1 MSAAELASAGRTPAG
16 GGNASSANQSGF
28 SNGAQPSKVS
38 PFGQSQNTG
47 EQNPSPRG
55 PPPMSGHGGPFTNL
69 SRSGTPGGNQNLG
82 RGGTQPS
89 QRTGPPENYASHAPV
104 LAAPRPVPPYP
115 RFTSPHPSEGTAR
128 SPSPSKR
135 SGPYTGFGGEGRERW
150 ASISQVQGGS
160 STLSNRSFDPPSQRH
175 QSDRPPFPAHSAPG
189 LGNSAQDSFMGY
201 TDVFGPA
208 GPSSGGGPSGNMYQ
222 VGREPRSAGFSGD
235 RGFLTDAHREDH
247 TPGAHGGPPYSA
259 RAGDAF
265 NAYGTGQPL
274 PNGLGHPFREHGALS
289 PLPPSG
295 SMSPRSMMQF
305 HNNQM
310 LAHQGA
316 MQQPGSNGGGNMAHN
331 LGSGLMSNSGQPAE
345 EITTVFI
352 VGFPDDMTERELAN
366 MFLFAKGFEA
376 STLKVPAGGPTP
388 GSGSLPSHQG
398 AMGGPMAGPGGPYN
412 AVNMPGAN
420 MFDMGSAGGWDEHS
434 INMALSRAGS
444 SDPFSLASLGSS
456 LGGMG
461 SMPGATGPNA
471 GKIKQIIG
479 FAKFRTRAEA
489 LEARDALNGKKVDA
503 ERGCV
508 LKTEMAKKNLHTKQ
522 KPVLPG
528 PGGVLEGPFGG
539 PYAPQQSN
547 MFHPGPSE
555 REGPRQPAHPG
566 PFPSSFPP
574 SGGQSY
580 ESFSRGAG
588 PPSSTLSGMMS
599 PHGVDMQQGPDFLGR
614 NHGWVGSEAPFG
626 TVPART
632 PSEAPQSATSDKWA
646 SVGPLDYFGPENDSK
661 RDDEYFRSQASSS
674 ATSHH
679 SQPRGPDWS
688 ALGSPPGGLFSMSRS
703 SGADASRSSGGGE
716 ATAGGNLT
724 SPSKQGTASH
734 SHHPPHHHN
743 TNNSKEDFGWG
754 EPMTITTPT
763 ISQGQ
768 SQRRDTR
775 STTSGGSFSGSPSKA
790 ATTTNSTT
798 GSSSRASTSPPSAN
812 ENHLL
817 SQSSARMQEAKGASG
832 MGSNDSTS
840 QAGTA
845 FASRFG
851 TLRLETGDDKSKD
864 ITPSPETTSNRT
876 SQQINH
882 SSATSSSS
890 SGGPRSPVDLPSPTS
905 RSFSID
911 QNPPGNTLFVGNL
924 PGNMSASTSSSLEE
938 SLRKRF
944 SACSGYRQLS
954 FRIKNNGT
962 MCFVEF
968 DDVQNA
974 ARALAE
980 VNGDNMGGTVKNGG
994 LRLSFSKNPLFRNSC
1009 SSGNAT
1015 IGGSSTPTPSNTATG
1030 PANQQHF
1037 ASLGKASEHLHKQP
1051 SASGPLSA
1059 NAHSASTSHKSTGSA
1074 SSKGVDPFDSINT
1087 LEDSAYKEGFSAGSS
1102 HGKLHGLFEGR
1113 QLGRE
1118 KGFEIWDEV
1127 GFYEGTARFWKGVLA
1142 KQVESVPAHL
1152 RSRKQVKQLQHLS
1165 GLETLIAAFPLKNR
1179 SGAQLEPTPAS
1190 MLADAGMTDA
1200 ANGQSGVS
1208 ASEGEMTAQD
1218 GDGLVEEENAEALAQ
1233 LDMSTLLER
1242 IRARYKVVCASLGIP
1257 ARGLEEGGDE
1267 LVAESEGDG
1276 DSTLTGTSTPTTS
1289 VQQQNSAG
1297 NTNKAN
1303 KTSALIGGKMVDT
1316 TQLRF

>member
-16 GGNASSANQSGF
+16 GGNPSSSNQPSF

-38 PFGQSQNTG
+38 PFGGHPQNQNKG
-47 EQNPSPRG
+47 EQSSSPRG
-55 PPPMSGHGGPFTNL
+55 PPSLQTHGVPFSNL
-69 SRSGTPGGNQNLG
+69 SRSGTPGGYQSVG
-82 RGGTQPS
+82 RGGS
-89 QRTGPPENYASHAPV
+89 QSGQRSENYAYQGPV

-115 RFTSPHPSEGTAR
+115 RFTSPQPSEGLAR

-135 SGPYTGFGGEGRERW
+135 SAPYSAFGAEGRERW
-150 ASISQVQGGS
+150 ASISQVQDGS
-160 STLSNRSFDPPSQRH
+160 GPNSSRAFDQPAQKH
-175 QSDRPPFPAHSAPG
+175 QSDRPSFPSNSGPG
-189 LGNSAQDSFMGY
+189 VGGSVQDSFLGY
-201 TDVFGPA
+201 ADVFGPT
-208 GPSSGGGPSGNMYQ
+208 GPSSGGAPPGGAYHPM
-222 VGREPRSAGFSGD
+222 GREPRSAGYPGD
-235 RGFLTDAHREDH
+235 RGWSTDGRGEDH
-247 TPGAHGGPPYSA
+247 NLGGHGLPYSA

-265 NAYGTGQPL
+265 GPFGNGPPPP
-274 PNGLGHPFREHGALS
+274 PNGFGHPFGDHGALS

-305 HNNQM
+305 HNYQM
-310 LAHQGA
+310 LAQQSA
-316 MQQPGSNGGGNMAHN
+316 MHPPGSNGGGAGNLAHN

-388 GSGSLPSHQG
+388 GSGSMPPNQG
-398 AMGGPMAGPGGPYN
+398 AMGGHMAGPGGPYN
-412 AVNMPGAN
+412 AVNMPGGS
-420 MFDMGSAGGWDEHS
+420 MFDVGSAGGWDEQS
-434 INMALSRAGS
+434 INMALSRTGS
-444 SDPFSLASLGSS
+444 NDPFSLASIGSS
-456 LGGMG
+456 LGGVG
-461 SMPGATGPNA
+461 SMPGATGPNG

-489 LEARDALNGKKVDA
+489 LEARDALNGKKIDA

-528 PGGVLEGPFGG
+528 PGGSLEGPFGG
-539 PYAPQQSN
+539 PFPSQQN
-547 MFHPGPSE
+547 HLFHPTGSE
-555 REGPRQPAHPG
+555 REGPRQSAHPG

-574 SGGQSY
+574 SGGQSF
-580 ESFSRGAG
+580 ESFSRAAG
-588 PPSSTLSGMMS
+588 PHSSTLSGMLS
-599 PHGVDMQQGPDFLGR
+599 PHGVDMQHGPDYPGR
-614 NHGWVGSEAPFG
+614 TQARGGLDAPFSN
-626 TVPART
+626 VPMRT
-632 PSEAPQSATSDKWA
+632 PSEAPQSAASEKWA
-646 SVGPLDYFGPENDSK
+646 SVGPLDYFGPENDGK
-661 RDDEYFRSQASSS
+661 REEEYFRSHASSS

-688 ALGSPPGGLFSMSRS
+688 ALGSPPGGLFSSSRS
-703 SGADASRSSGGGE
+703 SGPDASRSSGGE
-716 ATAGGNLT
+716 AKAISGGNLT
-724 SPSKQGTASH
+724 SPTKHGGNVSH
-734 SHHPPHHHN
+734 SHDPPHY
-743 TNNSKEDFGWG
+743 NNSNNNNNNKSSSKEDFGLG

-798 GSSSRASTSPPSAN
+798 CSSSHASTSPPSAN
-812 ENHLL
+812 DNHN
-817 SQSSARMQEAKGASG
+817 SSHSTARMQEGKTASG
-832 MGSNDSTS
+832 MGSNEPIS

-851 TLRLETGDDKSKD
+851 TLRLETPDERPKD
-864 ITPSPETTSNRT
+864 NNSPNDGTSNRT
-876 SQQINH
+876 NH
-882 SSATSSSS
+882 QVNSGNATSPSS
-890 SGGPRSPVDLPSPTS
+890 SGGPRSPIDLPSPTS

-924 PGNMSASTSSSLEE
+924 PGNMSASASSALEE
-938 SLRKRF
+938 SLRERF

-1009 SSGNAT
+1009 SASNAT
-1015 IGGSSTPTPSNTATG
+1015 IGGSSTPTPSSTNTASG
-1030 PANQQHF
+1030 SASQQHF
-1037 ASLGKASEHLHKQP
+1037 ASLGKASEHLRKQP
-1051 SASGPLSA
+1051 SLSGPLSA
-1059 NAHSASTSHKSTGSA
+1059 NAPPASTSHKSTGST
-1074 SSKGVDPFDSINT
+1074 SSKGPDPLDSINT
-1087 LEDSAYKEGFSAGSS
+1087 LEESAYKDGFSAGSS

-1142 KQVESVPAHL
+1142 KQVESVPAHM

-1190 MLADAGMTDA
+1190 MLAGMPE
-1200 ANGQSGVS
+1200 ANGQS
-1208 ASEGEMTAQD
+1208 ASTAEGEVMADDTE
-1218 GDGLVEEENAEALAQ
+1218 GLEEESAETLAQ
-1233 LDMSTLLER
+1233 LDMSALLER

-1267 LVAESEGDG
+1267 LAAEG
-1276 DSTLTGTSTPTTS
+1276 DSTLAGTATPTGG
-1289 VQQQNSAG
+1289 QQK
-1297 NTNKAN
+1297 TNN
-1303 KTSALIGGKMVDT
+1303 KTSAVIGGNMVDT